1 MTIFERALDFVP
13 NGALIGLG
21 SGRAASR
28 FIECLGARVRGG
40 FQVSGVPT
48 SEASAKLAT
57 AQGIPL
63 TSLKEDGD
71 LALTVDGAD
80 EVDPHLNL
88 IKGYGR
94 ALVREKIV
102 AASSQQLIILAGSE
116 KIVPVLGQRNKL
128 PVEIVPFALPVCRRR
143 LSELGLRPVLDE
155 RAGRPFVT
163 DNGNYILDCV
173 TDPIADPPALEARIR
188 AIPGV
193 VGTGLF
199 VGMADMVLI
208 GDTNF
213 HLIEE
218 RRRTGTKAK
227 EQSSCNLP

>member
-13 NGALIGLG
+13 NGAVIGLG

-28 FIECLGARVRGG
+28 FIEGLGARVRGG
-40 FQVSGVPT
+40 FQVTGVPT
-48 SEASAKLAT
+48 SEDSAKLART
-57 AQGIPL
+57 QGIPL
-63 TSLKEDGD
+63 TSLREDVL
-71 LALTVDGAD
+71 LAVTVDGAD

-116 KIVPVLGQRNKL
+116 KIVQVLGERKKL
-128 PVEIVPFALPVCRRR
+128 PVEIVPFALPLCRRR

-155 RAGRPFVT
+155 RGGRPFVT

-173 TDPIADPPALEARIR
+173 TEAIADPSALEARIC

-193 VGTGLF
+193 VDTGLF
-199 VGMADMVLI
+199 LGMADMVLI
-208 GDTNF
+208 GDANF

-227 EQSSCNLP
+227 E